1 MMDKAVDTFGKL
13 LRIAEHKSDDGF
25 IRGSEKQI
33 LKGNPQNI
41 RLAID
46 KLGVFLKQNDFAGR
60 TEIVGLTGFGPE
72 LTDAGA
78 IRLRLWIEETFG
90 FLPPQLLFDQVL
102 TDIAHANRYHPVREY
117 LDSIEWDGIP
127 RIDNWISTYSGAEDT
142 PFNRAVGRIFLIA
155 GVRRIRQP
163 GAKFD
168 TMLVFEAGQ
177 GKEKSLALRTLAVH
191 DEWFT
196 DNLPLG
202 SATKEV
208 IEQTRGV
215 WIAEFAELSGI
226 EKRDVNHV
234 KNFLSK
240 QDDRARPAY
249 GRRSETVPRQ
259 FVTAGST
266 NDAEYLL
273 DMENRRFWPVAIT
286 RFNTAKLQKVVP
298 QLWAEAAH
306 YEAKGEPITLQEDL
320 WAAAAVEQADREI
333 ESPVKEV
340 LAEKLGRENAG
351 WIPAN
356 DIWDI
361 MLVSLA
367 ERQRLSRAAGQAMN
381 ALGFK
386 RKQNGKASEKG
397 PRGERIYIR
406 GPDDDAS
413 TRIRW
418 RA

>member
-1 MMDKAVDTFGKL
+1 M
-13 LRIAEHKSDDGF
+13 
-25 IRGSEKQI
+25 
-33 LKGNPQNI
+33 
-41 RLAID
+41 
-46 KLGVFLKQNDFAGR
+46 AGR
-60 TEIVGLTGFGPE
+60 DHPLQYREI
-72 LTDAGA
+72 A
-78 IRLRLWIEETFG
+78 R
-90 FLPPQLLFDQVL
+90 
-102 TDIAHANRYHPVREY
+102 
-117 LDSIEWDGIP
+117 S
-127 RIDNWISTYSGAEDT
+127 
-142 PFNRAVGRIFLIA
+142 RA
-155 GVRRIRQP
+155 
-163 GAKFD
+163 
-168 TMLVFEAGQ
+168 
-177 GKEKSLALRTLAVH
+177 
-191 DEWFT
+191 
-196 DNLPLG
+196 
-202 SATKEV
+202 
-208 IEQTRGV
+208 
-215 WIAEFAELSGI
+215 
-226 EKRDVNHV
+226 
-234 KNFLSK
+234 
-240 QDDRARPAY
+240 
-249 GRRSETVPRQ
+249 
-259 FVTAGST
+259 
-266 NDAEYLL
+266 
-273 DMENRRFWPVAIT
+273 
-286 RFNTAKLQKVVP
+286 

-367 ERQRLSRAAGQAMN
+367 ERQRLRRAAGQAMN